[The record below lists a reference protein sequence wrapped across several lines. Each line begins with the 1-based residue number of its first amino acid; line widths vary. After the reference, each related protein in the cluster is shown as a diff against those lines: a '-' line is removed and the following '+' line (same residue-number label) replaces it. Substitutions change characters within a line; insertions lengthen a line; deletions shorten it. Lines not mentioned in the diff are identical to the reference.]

1 MSPVDCAA
9 LFCGNRFDCDVVL
22 SGGCFLKALRRATAR
37 NRNRVMLLEQK
48 AVEEKECSGIPSK
61 TGKQKEVE
69 EKDE

>member
-9 LFCGNRFDCDVVL
+9 LFCGNRFDCDEVL

-48 AVEEKECSGIPSK
+48 AVEEK
-61 TGKQKEVE
+61 
-69 EKDE
+69 DE